1 MPSRPPT
8 AIQLRGA
15 RAHNLR
21 ALDLDLPHGQ
31 HVAVVGPSG
40 SGKTSLVFETVVR
53 EGQHRYLGALSPR
66 ARLYLGKLGQADV
79 DALTGV
85 LPAVAVGQRALSRH
99 ARSTVGTRC
108 GVLDLLRLLFAREA
122 VDPRGVALRRA
133 HFSFNLPDGACGAC
147 RGLGVEDRVD
157 PALLVADPA
166 KSIRAGALRPTLKN
180 GYTVYSQVTV
190 EVMDRICG
198 AHGFDVDTP
207 WQSLS
212 AAQQEVVLYGTT
224 ALRVPFGKHG
234 LAARMKWEGITA
246 RPREEGFYRG
256 IVPVIEETL
265 KRSRN
270 DNVLRY
276 VRSVACSACGG
287 TRLDRPGREAVLGP
301 HTLPSL
307 LARPVGELRGV
318 LAELPG
324 SAVWTALS
332 AEVGGRLE
340 RMVQLGL
347 GHLSLARPSTSLSGG
362 EGQRLRL
369 AAQLSAGLGGMV
381 VALDEPTLGLHPE
394 CQPGMVAVL
403 DALRALGN
411 TLLVVE
417 HDPDMVRHADHLLAL
432 GPGAGAEGG
441 RVVYAGPVG
450 AGPGGVHPL
459 GPAPLAKAERRR
471 GAGVLA
477 LRGARLHNLQDA
489 DLDVVLGAFNL
500 VQGPSGAGKSSLV
513 FGTLLPALEG
523 RAGGPFD
530 RLDGVPPGLR
540 VQAVTAAPIGR
551 TPRSTPATWSG
562 VFDWI
567 RKRFAAT
574 AEARARGLTASRF
587 SFNTKAGR
595 CPDCEGLGVQRIG
608 LHLLGDVEVPCGRC
622 GGARYGEEV
631 LSVRLR
637 GHTIAEVLAMGAAEA
652 LALFADDPPVA
663 ALLQPMVELG
673 LGHLALGQ
681 SSTTLSRGE
690 AQRVKLATLLASAA
704 AGPSLLLMDEPDRG
718 LHPVDLA
725 RLLGA
730 IDGLVDAGH
739 TVLAISHHRHLWA
752 AADHRVE
759 LRGGRSRPAPPLG
772 APVTAPLRP
781 PRPPASLPS
790 AIELRG
796 VRTHNLRDVDV
807 RIPHRT
813 LTVVVGRSGSGKS
826 ALAFHTL
833 AAEAWGRFSESL
845 PFVVRRHVRR
855 LPRPPLDA
863 ASGLTPTL
871 ALSQQ
876 AGRAGPRSTV
886 ATQSGVGPLL
896 RLLFARAGLRDGQPC
911 GLRASHFSPDQVLGA
926 CPACEGR
933 GTVSRCSPSRL
944 LTHPDRSLRG
954 GALSGTKP
962 GRFLG
967 EPAGQVL
974 ATVAAV
980 AGEAALDCPW
990 QELDPA
996 TQDQILHGT
1005 GDRELTVR
1013 WRFQRGGRSGEHRFE
1028 GRWDGLCGRVEHEA
1042 RLRARRKEAPQW
1054 EALLDAVPCAACGG
1068 ARLGPLPRSVS
1079 LAGHQLPGLC
1089 ALPLRALGGVL
1100 EGAALTPAQEAVV
1113 GALWPQVR
1121 GRLDELCGLGLG
1133 HLSLDRRSA
1142 TLSDGELQR
1151 VRLAAVGRAGL
1162 TGLTV
1167 VLDEPSAG
1175 LQGPEVAVL
1184 VERLRAL
1191 RDVGNTVVVVEH
1203 RPELIRAA
1211 DHLIELGP
1219 GAGPAGGNILAAGP
1233 PAEVLAGGGPTAV
1246 ALRVVERQPLQKR
1259 PERAPGL
1266 RIRGAALHNLRGI
1279 DLELPERGFV
1289 AVTGPSGSGKTS
1301 LVHGVLGATARA
1313 GCPVGCAGVEGLDR
1327 YTLAAMVASGGQTVL
1342 DVLGLLSP
1350 LQSLFYDADG
1360 HDLPKRAFSFRSPAG
1375 RCPQCKGTGRET
1387 VSMDALA
1394 DLSLPCPRCGGAR
1407 FRDEVRAVRWAGLT
1421 VDGLLAMPVSELLP
1435 LLPAGRL
1442 RAGAEGLSLL
1452 GLTHLAL
1459 GRATASLSGGERQ
1472 RLGLTARLGGRG
1484 GPTLHLL
1491 DEPARGLHE
1500 ADILVLVSAIE
1511 QLVGRGDLVVATV
1524 HRRSLTAA
1532 ADRVV
1537 ELGPGAGAAGGRLV
1551 RVG

>member
-8 AIQLRGA
+8 AIRLRGA

-66 ARLYLGKLGQADV
+66 ARLYLGKLGRAEV
-79 DALTGV
+79 DALDG
-85 LPAVAVGQRALSRH
+85 LPAAVAVGQRALSRH
-99 ARSTVGTRC
+99 ARSTVGTRS
-108 GVLDLLRLLFAREA
+108 GLLDLLRLLFAREA
-122 VDPRGVALRRA
+122 EDPGGVVLRRS
-133 HFSFNLPDGACGAC
+133 HFSFNHAEGACEAC
-147 RGLGVEDRVD
+147 RGLGVEDQVD

-190 EVMDRICG
+190 EVMDRICR

-207 WQSLS
+207 WQALS
-212 AAQQEVVLYGTT
+212 GGQQEVVLYGTT
-224 ALRVPFGKHG
+224 ALKVPFGKHG

-276 VRSVACSACGG
+276 VRSVPCTTCAG
-287 TRLDRPGREAVLGP
+287 TRLARPGREAVLGD
-301 HTLPSL
+301 HTLPGL
-307 LARPVGELRGV
+307 LARPVAELGAV
-318 LAELPG
+318 LAALPASG
-324 SAVWTALS
+324 VWRALS
-332 AEVGGRLE
+332 AEVAGRLE

-347 GHLSLARPSTSLSGG
+347 GHLSLDRPSTSLSGG

-369 AAQLSAGLGGMV
+369 AAQLATGLGGMV

-394 CQPGMVAVL
+394 GQAGMAAVL

-417 HDPDMVRHADHLLAL
+417 HDPDMVRHADHLVAL
-432 GPGAGAEGG
+432 GPGAGVDGG
-441 RVVYAGPVG
+441 ALVYAGALG
-450 AGPGGVHPL
+450 AGPGGAHPL
-459 GPAPLAKAERRR
+459 GPPLLAPAEHRA
-471 GAGVLA
+471 GTGVLA

-523 RAGGPFD
+523 RPGGPFK
-530 RLDGVPPGLR
+530 RLEGVPAGLR
-540 VQAVTAAPIGR
+540 IQAVTAEPIGR

-562 VFDWI
+562 LFALI

-574 AEARARGLTASRF
+574 AAARSRGLTASRF
-587 SFNTKAGR
+587 SFNTKQGR
-595 CPDCEGLGVQRIG
+595 CADCEGLGVQRIG
-608 LHLLGDVEVPCGRC
+608 LHLLGDVEVPCSGC
-622 GGARYGEEV
+622 GGARYGVEV
-631 LSVRLR
+631 LAVRLR

-652 LALFADDPPVA
+652 LGLFADDAPLA
-663 ALLQPMVELG
+663 ALLRPMVDLG
-673 LGHLALGQ
+673 LGHLPLGQ

-690 AQRVKLATLLASAA
+690 AQRVKLATLIGRAA
-704 AGPSLLLMDEPDRG
+704 GGPSLLLMDEPDRG
-718 LHPVDLA
+718 LHPDDVD
-725 RLLGA
+725 RLLRAVGA
-730 IDGLVDAGH
+730 LVDAGH
-739 TVLAISHHRHLWA
+739 TVLAISHHRRLWA

-759 LRGGRSRPAPPLG
+759 LREGRSRPAPPL
-772 APVTAPLRP
+772 APGPLAPPRP
-781 PRPPASLPS
+781 PRPPACLPA

-796 VRTHNLRDVDV
+796 VRTHNLRGIDL
-807 RIPHRT
+807 RIPHRA

-845 PFVVRRHVRR
+845 PFAVRRHMRR
-855 LPRPPLDA
+855 LQRPPLDA

-886 ATQSGVGPLL
+886 ATQSGIGPLL
-896 RLLFARAGLRDGQPC
+896 RLLFARAGLHEGQPC
-911 GLRASHFSPDQVLGA
+911 ALRAEHFSPDQVLGA
-926 CPACEGR
+926 CPDCEGR
-933 GTVSRCSPSRL
+933 GTVARCSPARL
-944 LTHPDRSLRG
+944 VTHPARSLRG

-967 EPAGQVL
+967 EPAGQVM

-980 AGEAALDCPW
+980 VGEAALDRPW
-990 QELDPA
+990 QDLDPA
-996 TQDQILHGT
+996 TQAQILHGT
-1005 GDRELTVR
+1005 GDRELAVV
-1013 WRFQRGGRSGEHRFE
+1013 WCFQRGGRSGEHRFE
-1028 GRWDGLCGRVEHEA
+1028 GRWEGLCGRVEHEA

-1054 EALLDAVPCAACGG
+1054 EALLDAVPCGACGG
-1068 ARLGPLPRSVS
+1068 ARLGPRSRAVS
-1079 LAGHQLPGLC
+1079 LAGRSLPALA
-1089 ALPLRALGGVL
+1089 ALPLESLAGVL
-1100 EGAALTPAQEAVV
+1100 EGARLSPVQEAVV
-1113 GALWPQVR
+1113 AALWPEIQ
-1121 GRLDELCGLGLG
+1121 GRLVELCGLGLG

-1175 LQGPEVAVL
+1175 LQGPEVAAL

-1191 RDVGNTVVVVEH
+1191 RDDGNTVVVVDH
-1203 RPELIRAA
+1203 RPDLIRAA

-1219 GAGPAGGNILAAGP
+1219 GAGPAGGTVLAAGP
-1233 PAEVLAGGGPTAV
+1233 PAEVLEGTGPTAR
-1246 ALRVVERQPLQKR
+1246 ALRA
-1259 PERAPGL
+1259 PERVRRPVQPGRPTGL
-1266 RIRGAALHNLRGI
+1266 RIRGASLHNLRGF
-1279 DLELPERGFV
+1279 DLALPDRGFV

-1301 LVHGVLGATARA
+1301 LVHGVLGATARS
-1313 GCPVGCAGVEGLDR
+1313 GCPVGCTGVEGLER
-1327 YTLAAMVASGGQTVL
+1327 YTLAAPPATGGQTVL

-1350 LQSLFYDADG
+1350 LQSMFYNSDEHG
-1360 HDLPKRAFSFRSPAG
+1360 IPKRAFSFRSPAG
-1375 RCPQCKGTGRET
+1375 RCPQCKGSGRET

-1394 DLSLPCPRCGGAR
+1394 DLSLPCAACGGAR
-1407 FRDEVRAVRWAGLT
+1407 YRAEVRAVRWAGLSI
-1421 VDGLLAMPVSELLP
+1421 DSLLALPAAALVSR
-1435 LLPAGRL
+1435 LPAGRL
-1442 RAGAEGLSLL
+1442 RAGAAALERL
-1452 GLTHLAL
+1452 GLGHLGL
-1459 GRATASLSGGERQ
+1459 GRSTASLSGGERQ
-1472 RLGLTARLGGRG
+1472 RLGLTVQLQRRG
-1484 GPTLHLL
+1484 GPMLHLL

-1500 ADILVLVSAIE
+1500 ADILLLVEVIE
-1511 QLVGRGDLVVATV
+1511 ELVDRGELVVATV
-1524 HRRSLTAA
+1524 HRRSLVAA
-1532 ADRVV
+1532 ADCVV

-1551 RVG
+1551 RRV